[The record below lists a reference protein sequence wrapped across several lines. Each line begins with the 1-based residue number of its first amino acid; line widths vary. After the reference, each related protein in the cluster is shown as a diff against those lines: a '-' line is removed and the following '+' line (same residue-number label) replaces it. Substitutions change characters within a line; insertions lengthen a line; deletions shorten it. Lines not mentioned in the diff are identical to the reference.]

1 MKRKAFLFL
10 FSFLF
15 LKISAQLCTN
25 ELPVS
30 FYSTIDEQEIVERKC
45 MPDLDMT
52 SKEGTCQFTISESE
66 EAISSFY
73 TTLDMSSEWRLTV
86 VRSDTGRTVYDSSV
100 SGTSKTV
107 GTTGWS
113 PGIYIAVAQVDGQ
126 YVSSK
131 FVVSK

>member
-45 MPDLDMT
+45 MP
-52 SKEGTCQFTISESE
+52 
-66 EAISSFY
+66 
-73 TTLDMSSEWRLTV
+73 
-86 VRSDTGRTVYDSSV
+86 
-100 SGTSKTV
+100 
-107 GTTGWS
+107 
-113 PGIYIAVAQVDGQ
+113 GIYIAVAQVDGQ